1 MHTRLKMLVAACA
14 IGAVAAC
21 GKKENPQPMMQGA
34 EPPAVTN
41 TQLSVADIQLG
52 SAVGGD
58 QAVTMPKTEFAPG
71 DTIYASVKT
80 TGAPASASTLTA
92 VWTYTKDG
100 DSARVDSTSIDI
112 TPAGPAST
120 EFHISRPSGFPVGDY
135 HVEIWANGTSAGTRD
150 FTVK

>member
-1 MHTRLKMLVAACA
+1 MLVAAFA

-34 EPPAVTN
+34 EPPAVTS

-58 QAVTMPKTEFAPG
+58 HAVTMPRTEFAPK

-80 TGAPASASTLTA
+80 TGAPAGGATLTA
-92 VWTYTKDG
+92 VWTYTKG
-100 DSARVDSTSIDI
+100 SDSARVDSTSISI
-112 TPAGPAST
+112 TPAGPAAT
-120 EFHISRPSGFPVGDY
+120 EFHVSRPSGFPTGAY